1 MKISEKLEKE
11 PSCMCA
17 LPLIF
22 LTILQPN
29 NPQKFI
35 RIIHSFLHLYKG
47 ISTHLIILIKIMFY
61 AIILYEK
68 SFIHKNFES
77 KDFSFVFTP
86 FHANLDVILQGKK
99 GYIISLFIC
108 LESHRP
114 LNIVVEAFRTCRH

>member
-11 PSCMCA
+11 LQCMCA
-17 LPLIF
+17 LPLIP

-35 RIIHSFLHLYKG
+35 RIIHSFLYLYKG

-68 SFIHKNFES
+68 SFIHINFEG

-86 FHANLDVILQGKK
+86 FHANLDVILQGKRD
-99 GYIISLFIC
+99 I
-108 LESHRP
+108 
-114 LNIVVEAFRTCRH
+114 